1 MPWTDRGEGVSPVAI
16 QLLGRAL
23 SSVPIDD
30 LRQFVALME
39 AVESVPSPTARPRR
53 AFDRSGRRRAH
64 EHRSGRSSPPTGR
77 PECGRRRPRNVERNS
92 HPKAALIG
100 PRMVDA

>member
-1 MPWTDRGEGVSPVAI
+1 MPWTDRGEEISPAAI

-23 SSVPIDD
+23 SSIPIDD

-39 AVESVPSPTARPRR
+39 AIESVPPPTARPRR

-64 EHRSGRSSPPTGR
+64 EHGSGRSSSSAGR
-77 PECGRRRPRNVERNS
+77 SGMRP
-92 HPKAALIG
+92 PKA
-100 PRMVDA
+100 